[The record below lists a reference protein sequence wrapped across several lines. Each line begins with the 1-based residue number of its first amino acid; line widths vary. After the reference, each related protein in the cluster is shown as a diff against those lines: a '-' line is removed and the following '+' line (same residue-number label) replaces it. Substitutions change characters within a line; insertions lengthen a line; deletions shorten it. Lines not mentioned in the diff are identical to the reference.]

1 MGGGQPPV
9 PVKQPGTFLY
19 RGAASETGQAEEWRC
34 SERWAH
40 GCSLDT
46 PRNSAGLMSTRE
58 GKVPQRGG
66 GGGGGGERSGKQVQ
80 HPPYK
85 AVWGATKCGWVPEG
99 RLEGL
104 SQQAVHVSQHH
115 QGLHD
120 NGNPTYT
127 AELQSQRPESLCC
140 LSPSAI

>member
-1 MGGGQPPV
+1 MLRTVGSRV
-9 PVKQPGTFLY
+9 QPGHTQELS
-19 RGAASETGQAEEWRC
+19 RPHEHQRRQGT
-34 SERWAH
+34 
-40 GCSLDT
+40 T
-46 PRNSAGLMSTRE
+46 AG
-58 GKVPQRGG
+58 GWGG
-66 GGGGGGERSGKQVQ
+66 WGGERSGKQVQ